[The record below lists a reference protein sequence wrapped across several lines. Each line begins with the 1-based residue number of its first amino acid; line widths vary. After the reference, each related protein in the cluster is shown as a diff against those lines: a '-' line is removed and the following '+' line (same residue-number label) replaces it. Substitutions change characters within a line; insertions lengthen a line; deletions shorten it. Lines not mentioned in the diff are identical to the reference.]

1 VTPGP
6 FFGTVK
12 LLMRPEAPLLDT
24 RAGKRWPTGCGGA
37 ARSEL
42 GAWLGTDVVEAVSS
56 HALQSV
62 MAYLDAYARWY
73 RPADIAEVKRKVSL
87 LNEPVHK
94 EVIELRPGQ
103 AARSL
108 HALLVGVRN
117 QAQALLDR
125 LETRGHLCAQ
135 GGAKRSGQSAVC
147 CHPASGAGAGGV
159 LGA

>member
-1 VTPGP
+1 
-6 FFGTVK
+6 
-12 LLMRPEAPLLDT
+12 
-24 RAGKRWPTGCGGA
+24 
-37 ARSEL
+37 
-42 GAWLGTDVVEAVSS
+42 
-56 HALQSV
+56 

-125 LETRGHLCAQ
+125 LETRGQCPGRGKEKWSERCMLPPGIRCRRWRRAWSLKGRNEGTHSSKIAACDRRQ
-135 GGAKRSGQSAVC
+135 TS
-147 CHPASGAGAGGV
+147 H
-159 LGA
+159 